1 MDVDRYTLKIVPK
14 RPTADL
20 LGTGGSHVQAAA
32 DIAHHYI
39 EASADANRKR
49 RLQHPGS
56 D

>member
-1 MDVDRYTLKIVPK
+1 MNADRYTLKLLPK

-49 RLQHPGS
+49 HLQRPGS